1 MNVNIR
7 PKYLSKTSFW
17 NTFGNV
23 RSWKIGYG
31 ATPRGFAAERETARR
46 SAPCGCRGAR
56 EFLLHSSRPFKGCK
70 LLRPSLHPIR
80 HIVQLFPEYFT
91 VCMCL
96 YHQFKIFRVWC
107 MRFCVLL
114 RWCVGVCVC
123 SSMCLCVCFGMF
135 VPTEYNQQKL
145 KMTTR
150 THARTNIHTQTH
162 SHTHTHTHI

>member
-7 PKYLSKTSFW
+7 PKYLSTTSFW

-70 LLRPSLHPIR
+70 LLRLSLRPIR
-80 HIVQLFPEYFT
+80 HIVRLFSEYLT
-91 VCMCL
+91 VYMCVSSIQNL
-96 YHQFKIFRVWC
+96 S
-107 MRFCVLL
+107 CVM
-114 RWCVGVCVC
+114 CVFSCVSVLVCVC
-123 SSMCLCVCFGMF
+123 WCLCHQITVLFVCVCVLTRAPHFGR
-135 VPTEYNQQKL
+135 KL
-145 KMTTR
+145 ST
-150 THARTNIHTQTH
+150 
-162 SHTHTHTHI
+162 

>member
-1 MNVNIR
+1 MFVCVCVSSSRCLILIEKR
-7 PKYLSKTSFW
+7 DLISLSYFD
-17 NTFGNV
+17 
-23 RSWKIGYG
+23 R
-31 ATPRGFAAERETARR
+31 TARR

-96 YHQFKIFRVWC
+96 YHQFKIFCVWC

-123 SSMCLCVCFGMF
+123 VCVRLCVC
-135 VPTEYNQQKL
+135 VCVLVCSSRRNIINKNWKWQHA
-145 KMTTR
+145 R
-150 THARTNIHTQTH
+150 THAQTYTHKHTL
-162 SHTHTHTHI
+162 THTHTHI